1 MLFKSLRNSPHPRKA
16 LAGVRH
22 SLVDSLCRKM
32 GNSLSERE
40 KNEADFGE
48 ELYEIVQQI
57 YPEHADYITGM
68 LLELDCNELKRILTS
83 TNREELLCKIHKA
96 AGHVLPER

>member
-1 MLFKSLRNSPHPRKA
+1 
-16 LAGVRH
+16 
-22 SLVDSLCRKM
+22 M

-68 LLELDCNELKRILTS
+68 LLELDCDELKRILTS
-83 TNREELLCKIHKA
+83 TNREELLCNIHKA